1 MNILAKIKEV
11 VWPKTT
17 LNLTKEIKPKK
28 AKKSTKK
35 KPMKEG
41 KKKKSLMMKN
51 KS

>member
-35 KPMKEG
+35 KLSKRKR
-41 KKKKSLMMKN
+41 KKLQKN
-51 KS
+51 RV